1 MRTEKWL
8 RRSQRCSRSPAS
20 VTSEICSV
28 HRNSPSTLPLV
39 TGQMWVD
46 DNSSTE
52 VFSPCCV
59 TSFTILFLNIGT
71 EKWLIQKRSEVS
83 YFSFPLCVR
92 GINRVAVV
100 SGLSHCRTVAEMVD
114 ILLFVPLCRMPT
126 PIDRLEFL
134 KTGYSLST
142 LKESSSRR
150 RPK

>member
-1 MRTEKWL
+1 MLCDIFYYFIFEHWYGKMIN
-8 RRSQRCSRSPAS
+8 
-20 VTSEICSV
+20 SEEV
-28 HRNSPSTLPLV
+28 R
-39 TGQMWVD
+39 GQLFQ
-46 DNSSTE
+46 
-52 VFSPCCV
+52 FS
-59 TSFTILFLNIGT
+59 LM
-71 EKWLIQKRSEVS
+71 
-83 YFSFPLCVR
+83 R